1 MIMKMENGQTI
12 RRPGT
17 GDILPVLD
25 ELKRIAYLTK
35 EDEAQR
41 MAHLLWRE
49 GFVILEHE

>member
-1 MIMKMENGQTI
+1 MMMRMENGQTI
-12 RRPGT
+12 RGPIT
-17 GDILPVLD
+17 EDVLPVLE
-25 ELKRIAYLTK
+25 ELKRLAYLTK